1 LETLLV
7 KGRAPKT
14 GYSREAFGPS
24 WADTDY
30 NGCDTRNDMLRRD
43 LTEVVSKPG
52 TDGCLVLEGRLSDP
66 YSGELISFVRGEGTS
81 DDVQIDHVVSLSNAW
96 QTGMFQRGPEERRIF
111 ANDPL
116 NLLAVQGWLNQQK
129 GDGDAATWLPPL
141 KSYRCEF
148 VARQIAVKAAYRL
161 WLTPPEKQAML
172 RILRTC
178 PEQPLP
184 YSATPS
190 TNRQRMRATGP
201 ASERSCSSTL
211 PARNAR
217 ISSAERPRSRSPRVR
232 GSSSQT
238 SVRKMLSAD

>member
-1 LETLLV
+1 MCSSCLAVAQAEDPPDGEARLAVIVLESLPV

-14 GYSREAFGPS
+14 GYSREAFGQR

-43 LTEVVSKPG
+43 LVNIVLKPRTRGCVVSG
-52 TDGCLVLEGRLSDP
+52 GLLRDP
-66 YSGELISFVRGEGTS
+66 YSGEEIPFIRGEGTS

-129 GDGDAATWLPPL
+129 GDGDAATWLPPR
-141 KSYRCEF
+141 KAYRCEF

-161 WLTPPEKQAML
+161 WLTSPEKEAMW
-172 RILRTC
+172 RILRAC
-178 PEQPLP
+178 PGQVLP
-184 YSATPS
+184 T
-190 TNRQRMRATGP
+190 R
-201 ASERSCSSTL
+201 
-211 PARNAR
+211 
-217 ISSAERPRSRSPRVR
+217 
-232 GSSSQT
+232 
-238 SVRKMLSAD
+238 